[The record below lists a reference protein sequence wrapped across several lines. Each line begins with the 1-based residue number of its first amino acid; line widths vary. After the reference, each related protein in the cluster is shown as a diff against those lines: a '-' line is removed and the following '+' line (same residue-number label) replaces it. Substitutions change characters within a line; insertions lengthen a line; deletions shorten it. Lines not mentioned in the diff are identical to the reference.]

1 MFAILLVL
9 GTIVCFFG
17 RKLFKPVLFIAGVLL
32 VVSLVWIIFYS
43 TFLKANTKPWVG
55 WVVLSCSVL
64 VGLIVGCIFV
74 KIARLGAFILAAWGG
89 FSLGLIIYNAFFY
102 KLVNNS
108 QGGFWGFTIGM
119 ALLFGILALF
129 FFDHILIH
137 ATAFAGAYLFIMG
150 IGVVAGRYQNPFTI
164 AEERSKGIITSI
176 DPVFYAYMA
185 GTIIMYLLGAY
196 V

>member
-1 MFAILLVL
+1 M
-9 GTIVCFFG
+9 
-17 RKLFKPVLFIAGVLL
+17 
-32 VVSLVWIIFYS
+32 
-43 TFLKANTKPWVG
+43 KANTKAWVG
-55 WVVLSCSVL
+55 WVVLACSIL
-64 VGLIVGCIFV
+64 VGLIVGCIFI

-89 FSLGLIIYNAFFY
+89 FALGLLIYNAFFY

-119 ALLFGILALF
+119 ALLFGVLALF

-164 AEERSKGIITSI
+164 AEERAKGIIVSI
-176 DPVFYAYMA
+176 DPVFYAYMT
-185 GTIIMYLLGAY
+185 GTIILYLMGAFVQY
-196 V
+196 RQKGHDKVTGNDPYHRLR